1 MKLTIP
7 RPCHENW
14 DNMTPDEKGKFCSV
28 CSQSV
33 YDFTDLS
40 DEEISNFNFDQKIC
54 GRFREDQLG
63 RNLNFSIAGKLAAG
77 LLIAGG
83 GLSTF
88 HAQEA
93 KSQEITMSDVASHKL
108 PDASKENTLKKEPF
122 RLIIGHTASDLKNHV
137 LILLDNKKSSAEE
150 YRQLAP
156 GSIESI
162 KIIKDKTILEQYGK
176 EAEDGVI
183 VITTKKEKQH

>member
-14 DNMTPDEKGKFCSV
+14 DNMTPEEKGKFCSV

-93 KSQEITMSDVASHKL
+93 KSQEITVS
-108 PDASKENTLKKEPF
+108 DASKENTLKKEPF
-122 RLIIGHTASDLKNHV
+122 RLIIGHTASDNEDF
-137 LILLDNKKSSAEE
+137 LIILDNKEMTLKE
-150 YRQLAP
+150 YRALNFDFKTV
-156 GSIESI
+156 ESTQ
-162 KIIKDKTILEQYGK
+162 IIRDPEILKKYGEK
-176 EAEDGVI
+176 AKNKVVI
-183 VITTKKEKQH
+183 ITTKKKK

>member
-14 DNMTPDEKGKFCSV
+14 DNMAPDGKGKFCSV

-93 KSQEITMSDVASHKL
+93 KSQEITMSDVASNKL
-108 PDASKENTLKKEPF
+108 PDASKENTPKKESF

-183 VITTKKEKQH
+183 VITTKKEK

>member
-14 DNMTPDEKGKFCSV
+14 DNMTPEEKGKFCSV

-63 RNLNFSIAGKLAAG
+63 RNLNFSIAGKLTAG
-77 LLIAGG
+77 LFIAGG
-83 GLSTF
+83 GLSAIN
-88 HAQEA
+88 AQEIKPRDTTIPTETSSGFMA
-93 KSQEITMSDVASHKL
+93 PSTKQDTIKKVFRIKVGMVVSDNE
-108 PDASKENTLKKEPF
+108 DF
-122 RLIIGHTASDLKNHV
+122 LII
-137 LILLDNKKSSAEE
+137 LDNKEMTLKE
-150 YRQLAP
+150 YRALNFDFKTV
-156 GSIESI
+156 ESTQ
-162 KIIKDKTILEQYGK
+162 IIRDPEILKKYGEK
-176 EAEDGVI
+176 AKNKVVI
-183 VITTKKEKQH
+183 ITTKKKK

>member
-1 MKLTIP
+1 MA
-7 RPCHENW
+7 
-14 DNMTPDEKGKFCSV
+14 PDGKGKFCSV

-63 RNLNFSIAGKLAAG
+63 RNL
-77 LLIAGG
+77 LIAGG

-93 KSQEITMSDVASHKL
+93 KSQEITMSDVASNKL
-108 PDASKENTLKKEPF
+108 PDASKENTPKKESF

-183 VITTKKEKQH
+183 VITTKKEK

>member
-14 DNMTPDEKGKFCSV
+14 DNMTPEEKGKFCSV

-93 KSQEITMSDVASHKL
+93 KSQEITVS
-108 PDASKENTLKKEPF
+108 DASKENTLKKEPF
-122 RLIIGHTASDLKNHV
+122 RLIIGHTASDLKNHF

-183 VITTKKEKQH
+183 VITTKKEKQHIEK